1 MAVKKNQVVVITGAA
16 GGIGRSC
23 AYAMRDY
30 KLVVTDYSQDMVD
43 KLVMELRGEGIEAL
57 GFAADITNR
66 DAMEELKNLTL
77 RQGNFKAVIH
87 TAGVSGATKDL
98 KRLFDINLRATEI
111 LIDTF
116 HDISRKDSVIV
127 LIASMMGHSVPP
139 NPAYDDALRHPNR
152 KDSFS
157 IVEPYTQKNS
167 DLMYNFT
174 KRGVLLLCEDNVMR
188 FGNMGARI
196 VTVSPG
202 VVFSP
207 MVKQAWAD
215 HPEAMETQRRMT
227 PAGRYGVPEDIAE
240 VSKFLI
246 SDAAEFI
253 TGTDIL
259 VDGGLFS
266 QIVKARAKAKQDE
279 EAKQASKT
287 NAEQGKSKK

>member
-1 MAVKKNQVVVITGAA
+1 MANRKNQVVVITGAA

-30 KLVVTDYSQDMVD
+30 KLVVTDYSQDVVD
-43 KLVMELRGEGIEAL
+43 KLVTELRSEGIDAL
-57 GFAADITNR
+57 GHAADITDR
-66 DAMEELKNLTL
+66 QSIEDLKNHAL

-87 TAGVSGATKDL
+87 TAGVSGATKDI
-98 KRLFDINLRATEI
+98 KRVFDINLKATDTI
-111 LIDTF
+111 IDVF

-139 NPAYDDALRHPNR
+139 NPVYDEALRNPN
-152 KDSFS
+152 KKGAFS
-157 IVEPYTQKNS
+157 IVEPFVDNNS

-196 VTVSPG
+196 VTISPG

-207 MVKQAWAD
+207 MVKQAWND
-215 HPEAMETQRRMT
+215 HPEIMEAQRRMT

-240 VSKFLI
+240 VAKFLI
-246 SDAAEFI
+246 SDAADFI
-253 TGTDIL
+253 TGTDIM
-259 VDGGLFS
+259 VDGGVFS
-266 QIVKARAKAKQDE
+266 QIMKAQTQQPNAAADAKAGNEPKP
-279 EAKQASKT
+279 
-287 NAEQGKSKK
+287 KK